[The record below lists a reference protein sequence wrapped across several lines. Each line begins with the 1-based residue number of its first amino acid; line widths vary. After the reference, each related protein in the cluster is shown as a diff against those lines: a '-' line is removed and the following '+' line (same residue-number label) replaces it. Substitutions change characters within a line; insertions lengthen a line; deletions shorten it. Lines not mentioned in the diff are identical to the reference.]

1 MGNPNDIAANKAK
14 KEAENKKEEEAG
26 KIVIFPYG
34 GEGDIHPTDVGYV
47 QLGKLLFAQYP

>member
-34 GEGDIHPTDVGYV
+34 GEGDIHPTKAGYA
-47 QLGKLLFAQYP
+47 QQGKLLFANYP